1 MLIKPTPGS
10 LVFGLAWVGL
20 KSMPASFREN
30 PKGYS
35 DMDDVA
41 LGKAVSEATRRV
53 KVKWRDG
60 QLRMPGESAK

>member
-1 MLIKPTPGS
+1 
-10 LVFGLAWVGL
+10 
-20 KSMPASFREN
+20 MPASFREN

-60 QLRMPGESAK
+60 QLRMLGESAK